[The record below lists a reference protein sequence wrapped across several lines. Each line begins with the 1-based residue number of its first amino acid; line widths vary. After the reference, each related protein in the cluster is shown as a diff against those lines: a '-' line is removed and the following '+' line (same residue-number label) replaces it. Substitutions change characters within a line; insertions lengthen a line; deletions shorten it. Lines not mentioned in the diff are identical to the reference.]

1 MVKQLNFDLT
11 PRKESLRDPRKI
23 EAVEQFSLEEI
34 YSHFTL
40 SMSSL
45 KQQFEVAESSLSL
58 GNSEISRTI
67 WRSQV
72 VLAEGLLDFY
82 VHEMSK
88 FCLFRMFTGQWE
100 KSEKYSGILVPM
112 DKVEVAISTKDSKYW
127 FFEFLNAHFSRSVFL
142 SKDSLKSQLNMI
154 GIGFNAVMQKAF
166 PSENQDL
173 SVKRGGEIVEALF
186 KRRNE
191 IAHQNDRSHASALQ
205 NDITKDFVLDYF
217 QKIELIVQAIHNI
230 ALSKERL

>member
-23 EAVEQFSLEEI
+23 EAVKQFSLEEI

-100 KSEKYSGILVPM
+100 KSEKY
-112 DKVEVAISTKDSKYW
+112 
-127 FFEFLNAHFSRSVFL
+127 
-142 SKDSLKSQLNMI
+142 
-154 GIGFNAVMQKAF
+154 
-166 PSENQDL
+166 
-173 SVKRGGEIVEALF
+173 
-186 KRRNE
+186 
-191 IAHQNDRSHASALQ
+191 
-205 NDITKDFVLDYF
+205 
-217 QKIELIVQAIHNI
+217 
-230 ALSKERL
+230 